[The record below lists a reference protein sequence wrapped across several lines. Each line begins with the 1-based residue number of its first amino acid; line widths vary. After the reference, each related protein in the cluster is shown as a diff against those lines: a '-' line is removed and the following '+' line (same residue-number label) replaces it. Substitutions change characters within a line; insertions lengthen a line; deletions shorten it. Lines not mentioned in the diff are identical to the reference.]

1 MFTLWCSSGTC
12 DGQHRNAGGTRQPN
26 PKLESLVGRLQS
38 PQTHSYGWLKK
49 HFHHLGFLCLRIPG
63 KKSFNQTEREWH
75 PATKNRSNLE
85 LEGLCQYTIN
95 IHSTYID
102 IDILWHIHTWGKGG
116 WWWWWWWWWCIE
128 VALNHPTSAV
138 PTPPSTSLT
147 FSRVAPP
154 LFGLR
159 YQANGETAAPNAS
172 KEEKTQ
178 LGHPSFRDMQWT
190 WGLAYCNYMVR
201 FGDLHEFGRF
211 WKFEC
216 AVVLG

>member
-1 MFTLWCSSGTC
+1 MMMMMMMHWS
-12 DGQHRNAGGTRQPN
+12 R
-26 PKLESLVGRLQS
+26 
-38 PQTHSYGWLKK
+38 
-49 HFHHLGFLCLRIPG
+49 
-63 KKSFNQTEREWH
+63 
-75 PATKNRSNLE
+75 
-85 LEGLCQYTIN
+85 
-95 IHSTYID
+95 
-102 IDILWHIHTWGKGG
+102 
-116 WWWWWWWWWCIE
+116 
-128 VALNHPTSAV
+128 LNHPTSVV

-201 FGDLHEFGRF
+201 FGHLHEFGRF

-216 AVVLG
+216 AVVLGEAEFGIYQIIALSSSFIWRTFLIHWFPPSKSKYMYISYIRHLNDI